1 MISKKYKEVIKNLE
15 ENIDSKRDLEY
26 AKKQIVK
33 RLTIGSLPLETRRGG
48 LL

>member
-1 MISKKYKEVIKNLE
+1 V
-15 ENIDSKRDLEY
+15 KREKCHIFTPVFDFTPKIWQY